1 MLQKLGDHIAA
12 AVARAAEAEELAR
25 QETDEAAKARHLQMA
40 EAWRHVAGSF
50 EFVIKLEEFLLDAHR
65 TGKPFS
71 LDQLPKQPRN
81 GNNDHRS

>member
-1 MLQKLGDHIAA
+1 MLQKLSDHIAA

-65 TGKPFS
+65 TGKPVS
-71 LDQLPKQPRN
+71 LDQLPKQPPN
-81 GNNDHRS
+81 GTNHHRS

>member
-1 MLQKLGDHIAA
+1 MLQKLSDHIAT

-50 EFVIKLEEFLLDAHR
+50 EFVIKLEEFLLDALA
-65 TGKPFS
+65 G
-71 LDQLPKQPRN
+71 N
-81 GNNDHRS
+81 GGEGRLQGNHILRRCELK